1 MKKVT
6 ITLLSALIFLA
17 FTSSFTL
24 PKEKVKINWL
34 TTDQLKEAYS
44 KAPRPILVDVYTS
57 WCGWCK
63 VMDRETYAK
72 QAVASYINEHYYA
85 VKLDAESTDSLE
97 WNGKKYGYNATYKS
111 NGLAIYLMYGQM
123 SFPTTVFL
131 ADINAQPAPLA
142 GFLKP
147 KELESPL
154 KFFGEGAYK
163 TATFP
168 EFMKTFAGKW

>member
-6 ITLLSALIFLA
+6 IILSILVICLV
-17 FTSSFTL
+17 TYSFKFSN
-24 PKEKVKINWL
+24 KEKVNWL
-34 TTDQLKEAYS
+34 TPSQLKDAYA

-63 VMDRETYAK
+63 VMDRDTYSK
-72 QAVASYINEHYYA
+72 DAVASYINEHYYA
-85 VKLDAESTDSLE
+85 VKLDAEYKDSLE
-97 WNGKKYGYNATYKS
+97 WNGKKYGYNPDYKA
-111 NGLAIYLMYGQM
+111 NELAVYLLYGQM

-142 GFLKP
+142 GYMKP

-154 KFFGEGAYK
+154 KFFGDGAYK

-168 EFMKTFAGKW
+168 EYMKTFAGKW